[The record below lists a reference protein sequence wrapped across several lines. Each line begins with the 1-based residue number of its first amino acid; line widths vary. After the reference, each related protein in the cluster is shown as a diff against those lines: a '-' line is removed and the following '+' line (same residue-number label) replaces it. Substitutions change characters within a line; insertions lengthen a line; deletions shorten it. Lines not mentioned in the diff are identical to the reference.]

1 MSTGNPSVLWWGHFD
16 PDYSRNRIL
25 RQLLKNQGWRLVDFT
40 PKLSGF
46 GDIEAL
52 LRSLP
57 EVDLVWV
64 PCFRQ
69 RDLRAAY
76 RWARRRNIPLVFDPL
91 ISAYDKQVFER
102 SKLTEGSR
110 RAKKLLR
117 WERDC
122 FSRADLVLA
131 DTLEHADFFAS
142 MLQVPQKRLVVI
154 PVGAEEGLFK
164 PAENRTSRTQPPF
177 EILFYGSFLHLQG
190 PEIIIEAARIY
201 QGPPAVWRLIG
212 EGPLLESCRALAEGL
227 ANVEF
232 LPWVPYTDL
241 PEIICSADLIL
252 GVFGTT
258 PKAGRVIPNKVYQA
272 LACAK
277 PLITRRAP
285 AYSCELQANNE
296 QGIVWVEPGDSE
308 GLAAQVS
315 DLLCDVEGLDQM
327 GQSARVS
334 YERYFSTDK
343 IGKTLHNALGHLLSV

>member
-1 MSTGNPSVLWWGHFD
+1 MAIGNPSVLWWGHFD

-25 RQLLKNQGWRLVDFT
+25 RQLLKDQGWRVVDFT
-40 PKLSGF
+40 PKLSGL

-69 RDLRAAY
+69 RDLIAAH

-102 SKLTEGSR
+102 SKLTEGSW
-110 RAKKLLR
+110 RAKKLLG

-122 FSRADLVLA
+122 FSRADLVFA
-131 DTLEHADFFAS
+131 DTLEHADFFS
-142 MLQVPQKRLVVI
+142 SVLQVPQERLIVV
-154 PVGAEEGLFK
+154 PVGAEEGLFRPSIK
-164 PAENRTSRTQPPF
+164 KDRTAHPPF

-190 PEIIIEAARIY
+190 PETIVEAARIY

-212 EGPLLESCRALAEGL
+212 EGPLLESCRTLAEGIT
-227 ANVEF
+227 NVEF
-232 LPWVPYTDL
+232 LPWVSYADL
-241 PEIICSADLIL
+241 PEIIRSADLLL

-285 AYSCELQANNE
+285 AYSYELQSNNE
-296 QGIVWVEPGDSE
+296 QGIAWVEPGDPE

-315 DLLCDVEGLDQM
+315 DLLCDVERLEQM
-327 GQSARVS
+327 GQSARAS

-343 IGKTLHNALGHLLSV
+343 IGTTLHDALDRLLSV